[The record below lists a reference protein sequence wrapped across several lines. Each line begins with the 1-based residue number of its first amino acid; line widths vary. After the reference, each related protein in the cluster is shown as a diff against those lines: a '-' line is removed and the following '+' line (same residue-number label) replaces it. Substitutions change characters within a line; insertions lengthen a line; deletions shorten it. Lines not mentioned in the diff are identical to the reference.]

1 MLSVLIFK
9 FKDIELSEDAL
20 QEAVIVALE
29 KWPADGIPPNPLA
42 WLMRTASRKAI
53 DRFRREQN
61 FSRKSEE
68 IRVLQEIMNPGEI
81 TQNMDFEVLEDNQI
95 PDERLRLIFTCCHP
109 SLSKQVRVSLTL
121 KTLCGLTTQQ
131 VANAYVV
138 SEETMA
144 QRLVRAKKKIKSAG
158 IPYQIPPAH
167 LLDERLSAVLSVIY
181 FIFNEGYRASIGEE
195 LINSEFC
202 DEAIHLANTLYRLLP
217 GETEILGYLR
227 S

>member
-1 MLSVLIFK
+1 MFSVARNKGIDHLRRRK
-9 FKDIELSEDAL
+9 TSQLVLDKLRAEELRYE
-20 QEAVIVALE
+20 QT
-29 KWPADGIPPNPLA
+29 ADGLV
-42 WLMRTASRKAI
+42 
-53 DRFRREQN
+53 EQ
-61 FSRKSEE
+61 S
-68 IRVLQEIMNPGEI
+68 
-81 TQNMDFEVLEDNQI
+81 LESDL
-95 PDERLRLIFTCCHP
+95 DDDLLRLIFTCCHP

-202 DEAIHLANTLYRLLP
+202 DNYGRYRLSS
-217 GETEILGYLR
+217 E
-227 S
+227 